1 MEKQGSSTHQET
13 KQYWHKE
20 EKDRDMSEENLW
32 KERMKNKKKNMY
44 MNMEQKIINI

>member
-20 EKDRDMSEENLW
+20 EKDRDMSEEQKNLW
-32 KERMKNKKKNMY
+32 KERMKNKKKYVYEYGTKN
-44 MNMEQKIINI
+44 N